1 MLLGLLLSILELL
14 LSVVGT
20 RSGLTYLRFILD
32 DFDTLFVVLLLDLFK
47 LLALSVGLVL
57 DVQFK
62 VLSEVLKSFSFP
74 GELSSNH

>member
-20 RSGLTYLRFILD
+20 RSRLTYLRFILD
-32 DFDTLFVVLLLDLFK
+32 DFDALFVVLLLDLFK

-57 DVQFK
+57 DV
-62 VLSEVLKSFSFP
+62 
-74 GELSSNH
+74 